1 VAESFI
7 HLHPDVRARKLDVL
21 KIECESSSAR
31 VIIEPFGAESVEVIT
46 GADEPAQGW
55 YFPDFG
61 IARPSSTICM
71 RSQVRE
77 GEEFGYRIRRE

>member
-46 GADEPAQGW
+46 GADEPAQAGTSRTSAL
-55 YFPDFG
+55 PG
-61 IARPSSTICM
+61 RAR
-71 RSQVRE
+71 RSVCGLR
-77 GEEFGYRIRRE
+77 